1 MTRHRFPRGTLHP
14 MVSHPWAKIRLEKTI
29 GEKKEKGERW
39 GRRPKLENE
48 DFTPN
53 ELGRRVLIM
62 REVDK
67 SYRRISRELGIDET
81 GRAKVDKSTIM
92 RFLRKHKP

>member
-1 MTRHRFPRGTLHP
+1 MPRHRFPRGTLHP
-14 MVSHPWAKIRLEKTI
+14 MNCNMWTKISLEKTI
-29 GEKKEKGERW
+29 KTKKENGERW

-53 ELGRRVLIM
+53 ELGRRVILM
-62 REVDK
+62 RRVDK
-67 SYRRISRELGIDET
+67 SYRRISRELGIDEN